1 VRTGKLASFL
11 VALLAAGLLLGATPM
26 VARDGEGF
34 PGRDPERPFAGYT
47 RGDGTIV
54 LEDESFCRFVLGA
67 ALGDRRL
74 TFVDLLDKSKKQ
86 KKARG
91 SAFAA
96 DADEVVLQRCVEA
109 LTAFRADLPPQ
120 DDDLP
125 GWARRAAVVPA
136 SLAALLPDDFVAQ
149 PLAQPE
155 EIGPAARTSGTGDL
169 VSPPF
174 AVAPGPWLAV
184 LDAVGCAKWQ
194 GQLRDARD
202 PARSFPLEGTR
213 EYLYEL
219 DAGHYYWDV
228 SAPGCEWS
236 VDLVPL
242 DLGADPNATPV
253 PRVPVPALA
262 GSGWNAGRANASY
275 LTATEARDALAEAGL
290 TVGECVEEQ
299 LEVGNQGFI
308 DPGRVWGQEP
318 QAGTLLELGSP
329 VDVFATSDCDVIL
342 GDRVILE

>member
-1 VRTGKLASFL
+1 MRTAKLASFS
-11 VALLAAGLLLGATPM
+11 VALLAASLLLAAMP
-26 VARDGEGF
+26 VAAQDGEEF
-34 PGRDPERPFAGYT
+34 PARDPERPLAGYT

-54 LEDESFCRFVLGA
+54 LEDESFCRFILGA
-67 ALGDRRL
+67 ALGERQL
-74 TFVDLLDKSKKQ
+74 TYVDLLDKTKKQ

-96 DADEVVLQRCVEA
+96 DADEAVLGRCVEA
-109 LTAFRADLPPQ
+109 LAAYRTDPPEQ
-120 DDDLP
+120 DALP

-136 SLAALLPDDFVAQ
+136 SLVALLPDDLVAR
-149 PLAQPE
+149 PLAQPDE
-155 EIGPAARTSGTGDL
+155 VGPAARTSGVGDL

-174 AVAPGPWLAV
+174 SVAPGPWLAE
-184 LDAVGCAKWQ
+184 LDAVGCVTWE

-228 SAPGCEWS
+228 SAPDCEWS
-236 VDLVPL
+236 VDLVPI
-242 DLGADPNATPV
+242 DLGADPNATPL

-262 GSGWNAGRANASY
+262 GSGWNAGRANESY
-275 LTATEARDALAEAGL
+275 LTATQARAAITEAGL

-299 LEVGNQGFI
+299 QEVEGQGFI

-329 VDVFATSDCDVIL
+329 VDVVATSDCDVVL